1 MPKPANTA
9 SWATSDAADAASERA
24 VRTWLRQRPLV
35 VGLFSGVTVGL
46 LAWGGL
52 PGWRLAVVAA
62 LVAVAVGQ
70 AVAVAVAV
78 AATGPRRSHAS
89 ADQDVLW
96 SMIISLT
103 ALLVNITV
111 TGGLASPLLP
121 ALLGILARILTLG
134 SMRGVRA
141 LLVGL
146 TAWVVAA
153 AVLSPWLAV
162 PLAAPAW
169 KAILIWSFLV
179 VTAYLTHTVRTLS
192 GGLADCSHT
201 LAAAER
207 GALEDSIL
215 RSRQRECVGARVAHD
230 LRAPL
235 GTLAGL
241 VEQQR
246 GSTDADDRARR
257 RLDVIDKELARM
269 DRILKEYL
277 SFSRPHEALQPAPV
291 DLGALVDNVLALLE
305 DRAGAAGVRLM
316 RSGPGALVTA
326 DGRRLSEALLN
337 LASNALEAT
346 PRGGA
351 VKVVVEPAAGGG
363 NVQVCDSGAGMG
375 SAVLEKVGTPFF
387 TTREGGTGLGV
398 ALARAAITS
407 HGGTLSFRSL
417 PGAGTTAEIF
427 IPGQR
432 PRVEPAADKE
442 TLTRPLPQAGEET
455 QQGTLTRPLPQAGEE
470 TQQGH
475 GVEGRGG

>member
-1 MPKPANTA
+1 MFVDAEQMPKLANPA
-9 SWATSDAADAASERA
+9 SRATPGAADAVSAASGVT

-35 VGLFSGVTVGL
+35 IGGYGVAALGL

-52 PGWRLAVVAA
+52 PLWRLAVVAA

-70 AVAVAVAV
+70 AVAVALAWRQ
-78 AATGPRRSHAS
+78 PRAGAEGH
-89 ADQDVLW
+89 VLL
-96 SMIISLT
+96 SLFVSLGV
-103 ALLVNITV
+103 LLVNITL
-111 TGGLASPLLP
+111 TGGLHSPLLP
-121 ALLGILARILTLG
+121 SLLGILARVLTLG
-134 SMRGVRA
+134 WAPGVRVVLA
-141 LLVGL
+141 AL
-146 TAWVVAA
+146 TAWVVGAA
-153 AVLSPWLAV
+153 LLAPWLAV
-162 PLAAPAW
+162 PLDPAAW
-169 KAILIWSFLV
+169 KLLLIWSFLV
-179 VTAYLTHTVRTLS
+179 VSAYLIRTVHALS
-192 GGLADCSHT
+192 GGLASCSHS

-215 RSRQRECVGARVAHD
+215 RSRERECVGARVAHD

-235 GTLAGL
+235 TTLATL
-241 VEQQR
+241 VGKER
-246 GSTDADDRARR
+246 AAADTDDRARR
-257 RLDVIDKELARM
+257 RLDVMDKELARM

-277 SFSRPHEALQPAPV
+277 SFSRPLEALQPAPV
-291 DLGALVDNVLALLE
+291 ELGALVDNVLALLE
-305 DRAGAAGVRLM
+305 ARAGAAGVRLM

-398 ALARAAITS
+398 ALARAAITC
-407 HGGTLSFRSL
+407 HGGTLSFHSL

-432 PRVEPAADKE
+432 PPAEPAAEK
-442 TLTRPLPQAGEET
+442 
-455 QQGTLTRPLPQAGEE
+455 
-470 TQQGH
+470 GH
-475 GVEGRGG
+475 GVEGRAG